1 MIPETTSAVPATAA
15 PPSPGGMNARRFLR
29 ILRAEAATELVKSVR
44 LPVFAISTIAFPVM
58 FYVIFGATFGGQRA
72 GPVDVA
78 TYMLATFGAYGVIG
92 AALFSFGVGVA
103 VERAQGWMRLKRAS
117 PMPGSVTV
125 LAKLFTALA
134 FSAVVVL
141 AIMVAG
147 LLVGGVRLPL
157 ATAGAMLGVLLFG
170 ALPFCVLGQAFGYA
184 LGPNSAPVVLNLV
197 YLPMSFA
204 SGLWIPI
211 RQLPD
216 VVQALAP
223 FLPAYHLGQ
232 LALSTIGAHAGGD
245 PLGHAVALLG
255 TALLAGAAAVVAYRR
270 SSIATY
276 G

>member
-1 MIPETTSAVPATAA
+1 MIAPTTHAVHASPEHATLGRM
-15 PPSPGGMNARRFLR
+15 SARRYLR
-29 ILRAEAATELVKSVR
+29 VLRAEIATELLKSVR
-44 LPVFAISTIAFPVM
+44 LPIFAVSTIAFPVM
-58 FYVIFGATFGGQRA
+58 FYLIFGATFGRQQA

-78 TYMLATFGAYGVIG
+78 TYMLATYGAFGVIG

-117 PMPGSVTV
+117 PMPGTVTV
-125 LAKLFTALA
+125 LAKLATALT
-134 FSAVVVL
+134 FSAAVVVGLLL
-141 AIMVAG
+141 AGV
-147 LLVGGVRLPL
+147 LVGGVRLPL
-157 ATAGAMLGVLLFG
+157 GTAASLLGVLLLG

-204 SGLWIPI
+204 SGLWVPLH
-211 RQLPD
+211 QLPPFL
-216 VVQALAP
+216 QALAP
-223 FLPAYHLGQ
+223 YLPAYPLGQ

-245 PLGHAVALLG
+245 PLRHALALLV
-255 TALLAGAAAVVAYRR
+255 TALVAGVAAVLAYRR

>member
-1 MIPETTSAVPATAA
+1 MISDTMLPVHTTTPF
-15 PPSPGGMNARRFLR
+15 PGRLNARRFLR
-29 ILRAEAATELVKSVR
+29 ILRSETATELLKSVR
-44 LPVFAISTIAFPVM
+44 LPIFAISTIAFPVM
-58 FYVIFGATFGGQRA
+58 FYVIFGATFGRQQA

-78 TYMLATFGAYGVIG
+78 TYMLATYGAYGVIG

-117 PMPGSVTV
+117 PMPGTVTV
-125 LAKLFTALA
+125 LAKLFTALT
-134 FSAVVVL
+134 FSAAVVL
-141 AIMVAG
+141 AIMLAG
-147 LLVGGVRLPL
+147 VLVGGVSLAL
-157 ATAGAMLGVLLFG
+157 ATGASMLGVLLLG

-211 RQLPD
+211 QQLPD
-216 VVQALAP
+216 FLQALAP
-223 FLPAYHLGQ
+223 YLPAYHLGQ

-245 PLGHAVALLG
+245 PLGHVLALLL
-255 TALLAGAAAVVAYRR
+255 TTLLAGAAAVVAYRR